1 MTVSVHWKWDR
12 LVTYGLALVF
22 YTKFNLS
29 LYMGKKKK
37 IISFIKTI
45 AAYDLKV
52 GRGIELNDLMNLH
65 EYQRSR
71 SFFDLCQRLLGFQ
84 T

>member
-1 MTVSVHWKWDR
+1 MGQTGYLWTGPRILHQVQI
-12 LVTYGLALVF
+12 
-22 YTKFNLS
+22 LS
-29 LYMGKKKK
+29 LKPLYGKKKK